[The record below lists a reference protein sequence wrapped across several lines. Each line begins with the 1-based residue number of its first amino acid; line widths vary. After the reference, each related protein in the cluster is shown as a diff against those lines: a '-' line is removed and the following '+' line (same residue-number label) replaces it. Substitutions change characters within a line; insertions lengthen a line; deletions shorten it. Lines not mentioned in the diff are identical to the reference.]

1 MAQRFFLAD
10 DDDDDR
16 LLFEDALR
24 ELSRDTS
31 LTMAT
36 DGVDLMEKL
45 QETVPPPPSV
55 IFLDINMP
63 RKNGFECLAEMKQIE
78 KFRAIPVVIFSTSN
92 EDSTIDRTY
101 RQGANFYIHKPR
113 SFEKLKSAIQQI
125 ITIDWSLQTMQPS
138 KEKYVLHF

>member
-1 MAQRFFLAD
+1 MAQSFFLAD

-24 ELSRDTS
+24 ELSTETS
-31 LTMAT
+31 LTVAT

-45 QETVPPPPSV
+45 EETVPPPPSV

-63 RKNGFECLAEMKQIE
+63 RKNGFECLTEMKQIE
-78 KFRAIPVVIFSTSN
+78 KFRDIPVVIFSTSN

-113 SFEKLKSAIQQI
+113 SFEKLKSAIQQVMA
-125 ITIDWSLQTMQPS
+125 IDWSRQPLQRS

>member
-1 MAQRFFLAD
+1 MAQSFFLAD

-24 ELSRDTS
+24 ELSADTN
-31 LTMAT
+31 LIMAT

-45 QETVPPPPSV
+45 EETVPLPCV

-63 RKNGFECLAEMKQIE
+63 RKNGFECLAEMRQIE

-92 EDSTIDRTY
+92 EESTIERTY
-101 RQGANFYIHKPR
+101 RQGASFYIHKPR
-113 SFEKLKSAIQQI
+113 TFDKLKSAIRQI
-125 ITIDWSLQTMQPS
+125 MAIDWSLHTVQPS
-138 KEKYVLHF
+138 KEKYVLQF

>member
-78 KFRAIPVVIFSTSN
+78 KFRDIPVVIFSTSN

>member
-24 ELSRDTS
+24 ELSVDAS

-45 QETVPPPPSV
+45 EETVPPPSV

-63 RKNGFECLAEMKQIE
+63 RKNGFECLTEMKQIE
-78 KFRAIPVVIFSTSN
+78 KLRNIPVVIFSTSN
-92 EDSTIDRTY
+92 EDSTIERTY
-101 RQGANFYIHKPR
+101 RSGASFYIHKPR

-125 ITIDWSLQTMQPS
+125 VIIDWSLLTRQPS